1 MRGDV
6 MKIDLQHIISGLA
19 LGVLSWSALQVY
31 EMNAQVSLVSY
42 KVDQNYN
49 MIKPMWQD
57 FLVRQVL
64 YDESGTDGVSNI
76 QASRGEE

>member
-1 MRGDV
+1 

-42 KVDQNYN
+42 KVDQNYH

-57 FLVRQVL
+57 FLVRQVM